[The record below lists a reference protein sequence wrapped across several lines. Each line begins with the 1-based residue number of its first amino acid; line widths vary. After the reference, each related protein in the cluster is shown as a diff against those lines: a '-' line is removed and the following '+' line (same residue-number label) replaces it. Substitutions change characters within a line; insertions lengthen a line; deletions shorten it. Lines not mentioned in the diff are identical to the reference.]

1 LDSIFEDIQL
11 QKKYKHAFN
20 FGIDGNYNLKN
31 KQLFRQRLIDHM
43 KSVIPMDGTF
53 HGDAVYHYLD
63 NDTGLNVMINK
74 NTKKFISG

>member
-1 LDSIFEDIQL
+1 
-11 QKKYKHAFN
+11 
-20 FGIDGNYNLKN
+20 
-31 KQLFRQRLIDHM
+31 M